1 MAQGFRDIQVPQLKE
16 DSGYETIFEK
26 VKEAAGGETKS
37 YLWYRNAIRQYA
49 LRINDNPERLMR
61 DEVQDAMGS
70 EEQEDQNQIRRWVVS
85 GHMYLF
91 EYKAKTANK
100 LPYYDEFPLVYVIKA
115 TRSEFWGLNLHYLTP
130 KRRAW
135 VVKRLFDGRID
146 APRKCFHKYL
156 TSYVDGFFLDLASSE
171 WASAILLPVENFVHT
186 SKKQRGLTSYPKEVV
201 WDEINEDFY
210 DKIKQKRI
218 IRGYGKKEDTTMV
231 LK

>member
-91 EYKAKTANK
+91 EYKAKTANN

>member
-201 WDEINEDFY
+201 WDEMNEDFY